1 MSKKFSYDAA
11 MAELNDIVTAIQSE
25 EVGLDQLSDMIKK
38 AKSLIDQCR
47 TKLREVD
54 KEIED
59 LTENESEG

>member
-1 MSKKFSYDAA
+1 MSKKFSYDSA
-11 MAELNDIVTAIQSE
+11 MAELNNIVTAIQSE
-25 EVGLDQLSDMIKK
+25 EVGLDQLSEMIKK

-59 LTENESEG
+59 LTENEAEG